1 MEVIQKD
8 MQEQKSKGD
17 LMVNN
22 LIYQQPKALSLAVNR
37 TLKKQYFQ
45 KSTYAPLETA
55 VCDWNSG
62 SDYVSIDDSY
72 LLLDITSVGGNAN
85 FGSGSI
91 LNCIERI
98 VITSRSGTEL
108 DRLERANII
117 NKQMMRFGHSQDWIS
132 GSGSKMG
139 MGTNGLG
146 ATDGTVLTAGTSR
159 RHIIPLKYLCGFF
172 RPINGQMIPPS
183 LAAGMRIEITFSDY
197 RNALYQKSA
206 TVTNYTIDK
215 IEFSTDCV
223 TLADDTQ
230 KSLNME
236 ASKTGLEY
244 TYERYY
250 TSSSTVL
257 STAVNLQ
264 IRKAVSMAKKVHT
277 FLIPQA
283 NLNDVTAD
291 SQASAPLDIESW
303 GYRLGGLHFPNQ
315 PIRDDIQHLQ
325 TYQIAESTWERSG
338 DHKPPGVGYSIFES
352 TNGELS
358 ASLERDQKLNI
369 SGLPLNNSRVLELDS
384 KLNTYSV
391 PLESV
396 SFLQYI
402 AVARSYLDNCVV
414 AL

>member
-45 KSTYAPLETA
+45 KSTYTPLETA
-55 VCDWNSG
+55 VCDFNSG
-62 SDYVSIDDSY
+62 SDYISIDDSY
-72 LLLDITSVGGNAN
+72 LLLDITSVGGDAN
-85 FGSGSI
+85 FGAGSI

-98 VITSRSGTEL
+98 VVTSRSGTEL
-108 DRLERANII
+108 DRLERANIY

-139 MGTNGLG
+139 MGTNGLDS
-146 ATDGTVLTAGTSR
+146 DGTVLTDGVSR

-172 RPINGQMIPPS
+172 RPINGQLIPPS
-183 LAAGMRIEITFSDY
+183 LAAGMRIEITFADY
-197 RNALYQKSA
+197 RNALFQKSG
-206 TVTNYTIDK
+206 TVTNYLVDK
-215 IEFSTDCV
+215 VEFSTDCV

-230 KSLNME
+230 KSLNTE

-244 TYERYY
+244 TYERFY

-283 NLNDVTAD
+283 NLNDVTTD
-291 SQASAPLDIESW
+291 SQASAALDIDSW

-325 TYQIAESTWERSG
+325 TYQIAESTWERNG
-338 DHKPPGVGYSIFES
+338 DHRPAGVGWSLFQAK
-352 TNGELS
+352 NGELS
-358 ASLERDQKLNI
+358 ASLERDTKLNV

-384 KLNTYSV
+384 KLNSYSV
-391 PLESV
+391 PLEAV

-402 AVARSYLDNCVV
+402 CVCRSFLDNTVC
-414 AL
+414 AI

>member
-1 MEVIQKD
+1 
-8 MQEQKSKGD
+8 
-17 LMVNN
+17 MVNN

-45 KSTYAPLETA
+45 KSTYTPLETA
-55 VCDWNSG
+55 VCDFNTG

-72 LLLDITSVGGNAN
+72 LLLDITSVGGDAH
-85 FGSGSI
+85 FGAGSI

-98 VITSRSGTEL
+98 VVTSRSGTEL

-139 MGTNGLG
+139 MGTNGLPS
-146 ATDGTVLTAGTSR
+146 DGTQLTAGVSR

-183 LAAGMRIEITFSDY
+183 LAAGMRIEITFADY
-197 RNALYQKSA
+197 RNALYQKSGTITSY
-206 TVTNYTIDK
+206 TVDK

-230 KSLNME
+230 KSLNTE

-250 TSSSTVL
+250 VSSSTVL

-291 SQASAPLDIESW
+291 SQASAPLDVEQW

-315 PIRDDIQHLQ
+315 KISGDIQHLQ
-325 TYQIAESTWERSG
+325 TYQIAEATWERNG
-338 DHKPPGVGYSIFES
+338 DHRPAGVGWSLFES
-352 TNGELS
+352 KNGELS
-358 ASLERDQKLNI
+358 ASLERDTKLNV

-391 PLESV
+391 PLEAV
-396 SFLQYI
+396 SFLCYI

>member
-1 MEVIQKD
+1 MEVVERD
-8 MQEQKSKGD
+8 MTEQKSKGD

-45 KSTYAPLETA
+45 KSTYSPLETA

-72 LLLDITSVGGNAN
+72 LLLDITSVGGDAH

-117 NKQMMRFGHSQDWIS
+117 NKQMMRFGHSQDWILT
-132 GSGSKMG
+132 SGSKMG
-139 MGTNGLG
+139 LGTNGL
-146 ATDGTVLTAGTSR
+146 ASDGTVLTAGVSR

-172 RPINGQMIPPS
+172 RPVNDQMIPPS
-183 LAAGMRIEITFSDY
+183 LAAGMRIEITFADY

-206 TVTNYTIDK
+206 TVTNYTVDK
-215 IEFSTDCV
+215 IEFSLDCV

-230 KSLNME
+230 KSLNEE
-236 ASKTGLEY
+236 ASKSGLEY
-244 TYERYY
+244 TFPRFY

-264 IRKAVSMAKKVHT
+264 IRKAVSMAKSVHT
-277 FLIPQA
+277 FLLTQS
-283 NLNDVTAD
+283 NLTDVTAD
-291 SQASAPLDIESW
+291 SQASAALDFESW

-315 PIRDDIQHLQ
+315 PIRDDVQHLQ
-325 TYQIAESTWERSG
+325 TYAIAEATWERSG
-338 DHKPPGVGYSIFES
+338 DHKPPGVGWSIFES
-352 TNGELS
+352 TNGELT
-358 ASLERDQKLNI
+358 ASLERDQRLNL
-369 SGLPLNNSRVLELDS
+369 SGLPLNNSRVLELDA
-384 KLNTYSV
+384 KLNAYTV
-391 PLESV
+391 PLEAV
-396 SFLQYI
+396 SFLQY
-402 AVARSYLDNCVV
+402 VCVCRSYLDNTVV